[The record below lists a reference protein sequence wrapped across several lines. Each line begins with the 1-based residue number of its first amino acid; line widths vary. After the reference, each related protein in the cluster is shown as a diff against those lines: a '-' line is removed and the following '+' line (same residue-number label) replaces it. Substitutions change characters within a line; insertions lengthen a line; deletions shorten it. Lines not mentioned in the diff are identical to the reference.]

1 MISKLIIEQAANKC
15 RIPKKMK
22 LFWSTRK
29 VTKVIM
35 LDIITKVLKRV
46 KNLLIKLLEFFDRPE
61 DMPEIT
67 KKLAPIH

>member
-1 MISKLIIEQAANKC
+1 
-15 RIPKKMK
+15 MK

-29 VTKVIM
+29 VTKVII

-46 KNLLIKLLEFFDRPE
+46 KNLLLKLLEFFERPK

-67 KKLAPIH
+67 KKLAPIL